1 MSHEIRTPLNG
12 VIGFTDLILKTQ
24 LTETQHHYLTI
35 VNQSANGLLSIIN
48 DILDF
53 SKIEAGKLELDITK
67 CNLYELTAQA
77 IDIISYQVQNK
88 RLEILLNV
96 ATDLPGYLWTDNIR
110 LKQVLVNLLG
120 NSLKFTE
127 KGEVELKVA
136 QLPIPPDK
144 DGKIVIR
151 FEVRDTGI
159 GIPKD
164 KQEIIFEAF
173 SQEDASTT
181 RKYGGTGL
189 GLTISNRLLQLM
201 GSKLQL
207 ISAPGQGST
216 FFFDIRVRTE
226 IGCIEPPNAIASIK
240 KVLIV
245 DDNDHNRTILSHML
259 AYNEIL
265 TDEAKNGFDAMQLL
279 ASGAKYDVILMDYH
293 MPYMDGLETIKKI
306 RESFGKQGEDQS
318 FILLHSSSDDDI
330 IIKACSEL
338 HITHRLLKPI
348 KFHEIYDLLS
358 KTTIEAS
365 SVEPLVKTK
374 QVNKKNALRV
384 MVVEDNPINM
394 LLAKAIIKKI
404 VPDSTITEAS
414 NGQDAVA
421 QCTIQLPDIIFMDVL
436 MPLMN
441 GYDATR
447 LIREKHPH
455 NRIPIIALTA
465 GVVQGEK
472 EKCIEAGMDGFVSK
486 PFVEEDLLP
495 IFNSLENITTT
506 NTVLNANKVSEPE
519 AKFSLANLA
528 ETLGIDISDTESIKQ
543 TLDVIL
549 EEMERSKSHLV
560 SEGILGNIKQINQ
573 AGHKLYGSSSLLGLH
588 SLAKMS
594 RQLEY
599 FVLDDDNASVLS
611 ALIADAVAEIDACL
625 TAVRNSYP
633 VS

>member
-1 MSHEIRTPLNG
+1 
-12 VIGFTDLILKTQ
+12 
-24 LTETQHHYLTI
+24 
-35 VNQSANGLLSIIN
+35 
-48 DILDF
+48 
-53 SKIEAGKLELDITK
+53 
-67 CNLYELTAQA
+67 
-77 IDIISYQVQNK
+77 
-88 RLEILLNV
+88 
-96 ATDLPGYLWTDNIR
+96 
-110 LKQVLVNLLG
+110 
-120 NSLKFTE
+120 
-127 KGEVELKVA
+127 
-136 QLPIPPDK
+136 
-144 DGKIVIR
+144 
-151 FEVRDTGI
+151 
-159 GIPKD
+159 
-164 KQEIIFEAF
+164 
-173 SQEDASTT
+173 
-181 RKYGGTGL
+181 
-189 GLTISNRLLQLM
+189 
-201 GSKLQL
+201 
-207 ISAPGQGST
+207 
-216 FFFDIRVRTE
+216 
-226 IGCIEPPNAIASIK
+226 
-240 KVLIV
+240 
-245 DDNDHNRTILSHML
+245 ML

-506 NTVLNANKVSEPE
+506 NTVLNANKLSEPE